1 MNQVV
6 LSEPI
11 ERPISKVVSFQIRVM
26 DLVLGTSARLG
37 IYLECLT
44 GEQRTREYR
53 ELVLEGDEY
62 LAWGTDDTYLLTIVE
77 SKIPTLL

>member
-11 ERPISKVVSFQIRVM
+11 ERPISKVVSFQLRVM
-26 DLVLGTSARLG
+26 DLVLGTSVRLA
-37 IYLECLT
+37 IYLECQA